1 LASLGIGSGAGV
13 KEGQGGVTTGL
24 ATLLGYLGIGSPT
37 PEPGSSS
44 GSGDMSDMSEHSHG
58 RRWIGGGAA
67 VGAY

>member
-24 ATLLGYLGIGSPT
+24 ATLLGYLGIGSPA
-37 PEPGSSS
+37 PEA
-44 GSGDMSDMSEHSHG
+44 GSGDMGEHSHG

>member
-24 ATLLGYLGIGSPT
+24 ATLLGYLGIGSPA
-37 PEPGSSS
+37 PEAS
-44 GSGDMSDMSEHSHG
+44 SGDMGDMGEHSHG